1 MAVAAITLVLAL
13 SHRLL
18 VKDRLTRA
26 GTWCTAT
33 NCVGTGLHGRTL
45 GVLGLGNIG
54 QEVMRLIEPFEMRR
68 IASDPA
74 VAPGVSTALGV
85 ELVDLETLL
94 VESDFLVVLCPLTPA
109 THGLI
114 DARMIARMKPTAC
127 LVNVSRGPIVDQ
139 VALTDALRD
148 GRIQGAGLDVFEHEP
163 VATGDPLLALDNV
176 IVTPHSLGA
185 TDQWF
190 RGCGESAIR
199 SILAVA
205 AGELPDHIVNPAVLG
220 DAQLRTKLARHR
232 PDAHQPGL

>member
-18 VKDRLTRA
+18 AKDRLTRA
-26 GTWCTAT
+26 GCWYAAT
-33 NCVGTGLHGRTL
+33 NSVGTGLDGRTL

-74 VAPGVSTALGV
+74 VAPDVPTALGV

-94 VESDFLVVLCPLTPA
+94 VESDFLVLLCPLTPA
-109 THGLI
+109 THRLI
-114 DARMIARMKPTAC
+114 DARMIALMKPTAC

-139 VALTDALRD
+139 AALTDALRG

-163 VATGDPLLALDNV
+163 VAAGDPLLALDNV

-205 AGELPDHIVNPAVLG
+205 AGELPDHIVNRAVLD
-220 DAQLRTKLARHR
+220 DARLRTKLARHR
-232 PDAHQPGL
+232 PDTHDPGL